1 MNEKEI
7 KSSIAKHFKVELELI
22 VDDLMVGDI
31 PQWDSLGHISL
42 MSHLEQ
48 EFNLSIDVDQSLE
61 METIED
67 IVEILNEINGG
78 S

>member
-1 MNEKEI
+1 
-7 KSSIAKHFKVELELI
+7 
-22 VDDLMVGDI
+22 MVGDI

-42 MSHLEQ
+42 ISHLEK

-67 IVEILNEINGG
+67 IVEILNEIWRKTNVNLETKVYAQF
-78 S
+78 

>member
-7 KSSIAKHFKVELELI
+7 KNSIANHFKVEVELI

-42 MSHLEQ
+42 ISHLKR
-48 EFNLSIDVDQSLE
+48 NLICPL
-61 METIED
+61 M
-67 IVEILNEINGG
+67 
-78 S
+78 

>member
-1 MNEKEI
+1 MNEKI
-7 KSSIAKHFKVELELI
+7 KNSIANHFKVEVELI

-42 MSHLEQ
+42 ISHLEK

-67 IVEILNEINGG
+67 IVK
-78 S
+78 

>member
-7 KSSIAKHFKVELELI
+7 KNSIANHFKVEVELI

-42 MSHLEQ
+42 ISHLEK